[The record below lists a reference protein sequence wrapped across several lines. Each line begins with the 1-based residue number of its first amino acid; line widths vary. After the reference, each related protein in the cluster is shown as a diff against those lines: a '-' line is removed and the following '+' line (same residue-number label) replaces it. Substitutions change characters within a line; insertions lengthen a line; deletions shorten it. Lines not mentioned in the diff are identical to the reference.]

1 MVDPGTF
8 VLHEA
13 VRPSLPDGSYTLHAS
28 QAVSAPGAAIPD
40 LQRHLLITG
49 PRFALP
55 PDQVLSTFPPNDAV
69 GDFSTRLPQIVLRR
83 RTVPWE
89 RRSGAAQPDAPWL
102 ALVVIADG
110 EGQLITGQ
118 PAGVGMPDPQDR
130 DADTCTVL
138 RVSERVVGQVLP
150 RPADLSLLCHVREVD
165 IVDTELALGDDD
177 GWVAVVLAN
186 RIPQP
191 GIRYTACLVSLE
203 GQLDLLSNADTITD
217 FFTSST
223 VYSSDGQPP
232 AAQPVAPAPASP
244 RPVPVS
250 DAWSTAGSPDVT
262 IGAGV
267 SSDAPAPTVTGT
279 SQFFGL
285 GIGPV
290 IIDPDVISFDFT
302 VLTHWSFTCA
312 EGGDFA
318 SLLQGLDVGALGTL
332 PPPGDTAAPPPTR
345 PDLTVTD
352 TGHVEVAS
360 VSRRAETRPAW
371 YRGPL
376 TPRQVLRSEPDPGA
390 ALPLLHTADQARRVG
405 PDGREDLSLATAFE
419 IGRLLAVSQ
428 PSVVA
433 ALLAWRREGFGASRL
448 QALLTD
454 GSAFSQRV
462 LTAFAQSPAQLSGVV
477 AAGVLAQL
485 GADSATMLGPVR
497 PIDPV
502 PVVAGITTD
511 VPGTLARGLGLDPAV
526 AAQLVAGAPGALLP
540 PDAVTGTLPSDVA
553 AVGAPDFTHLTA
565 RLAATVAAAA
575 QPRPQPQPSTSPEG
589 AG

>member
-1 MVDPGTF
+1 MVEPGTF
-8 VLHEA
+8 VLHDA
-13 VRPSLPDGSYTLHAS
+13 VRPSLPDGSYTLRAS

-83 RTVPWE
+83 RTLPWE
-89 RRSGAAQPDAPWL
+89 RRSGAAQTDAPWL

-110 EGQLITGQ
+110 EGQLLTGQ
-118 PAGVGMPDPQDR
+118 PAGAGMPDPQDR

-138 RVSERVVGQVLP
+138 RVSERVVGQVFP

-165 IVDTELALGDDD
+165 IVDTELAMGDDD

-203 GQLDLLSNADTITD
+203 GQLDLLTSADAISD
-217 FFTSST
+217 FFTSVT
-223 VYSSDGQPP
+223 VYSPAGQAPLP
-232 AAQPVAPAPASP
+232 QPVAPPPPSP
-244 RPVPVS
+244 RPAAVD
-250 DAWSTAGSPDVT
+250 DAWSVSPDVT
-262 IGAGV
+262 AAVGV
-267 SSDAPAPTVTGT
+267 ASDPPAPTVTGT

-290 IIDPDVISFDFT
+290 IFDPDTSIVDFT

-312 EGGDFA
+312 DGGDFA

-332 PPPGDTAAPPPTR
+332 PPADAAAPPATR

-352 TGHVEVAS
+352 TGHVEVSS

-376 TPRQVLRSEPDPGA
+376 TPRQVLRSGPDA
-390 ALPLLHTADQARRVG
+390 AGVLPLLHTADQARRVG

-419 IGRLLAVSQ
+419 MGRLLAVSQ
-428 PSVVA
+428 PSIVA
-433 ALLAWRREGFGASRL
+433 ALLGWRRDGFGAHRL

-454 GSAFSQRV
+454 GSALSQRL
-462 LTAFAQSPAQLSGVV
+462 LTAFAQSPTQLSGVV

-497 PIDPV
+497 PPDPT

-511 VPGTLARGLGLDPAV
+511 VTGTLARGLGLDPAL
-526 AAQLVAGAPGALLP
+526 AAQLVAGDPGAALP
-540 PDAVTGTLPSDVA
+540 VDAVASTLPDDIS
-553 AVGAPDFTHLTA
+553 AVGVQDFAHLAA

-575 QPRPQPQPSTSPEG
+575 QPPPSTAPG
-589 AG
+589 GTG